1 MNVTRLMSNRYVT
14 NNACWLSAVSN
25 MFKLAD
31 WQNMTDRS
39 GIVRY

>member
-1 MNVTRLMSNRYVT
+1 MKATRLMPNRYVT
-14 NNACWLSAVSN
+14 NNACWLSAVPN

-31 WQNMTDRS
+31 KQNMTDRS